1 MEVEV
6 WEGGRRIGGV
16 IEVWEGE
23 RRGEVWEGGGME
35 GWYGREGGGVEGRG
49 VGGRR
54 EGEWSGIQLQTT
66 HCFWDCNYSTPFRVL
81 LRKKSTRSGE
91 VWEGGRRGRGGGLG
105 GRNEDWRGD

>member
-1 MEVEV
+1 MWEGGGVRCGREGGVEVEV

-49 VGGRR
+49 VGGK
-54 EGEWSGIQLQTT
+54 ENGVEYSYKHNTLFLGLQLL
-66 HCFWDCNYSTPFRVL
+66 YSFPCVIE
-81 LRKKSTRSGE
+81 KE
-91 VWEGGRRGRGGGLG
+91 VNKVR
-105 GRNEDWRGD
+105 